1 MRIYD
6 DIIDFLAAGT
16 TPKKIIEFKA
26 SAETQLRVRELLNA
40 QKNQTATETEL
51 NELEDFLRLE
61 HIMRLTKA
69 RAKKYANAG

>member
-16 TPKKIIEFKA
+16 TPKRIIELKA

-40 QKNQTATETEL
+40 Q
-51 NELEDFLRLE
+51 
-61 HIMRLTKA
+61 
-69 RAKKYANAG
+69 G